1 MKAEGDAKTNL
12 LAEATQL
19 QEQQTALMDRVQA
32 VVEELR
38 KKGGEVDVYEKYIK
52 TVSGVKV
59 DVSDAGGN
67 LTLVTGWLQSPE
79 GGLRWAKNALMFLL
93 TLIAFK
99 ILSNNSALKLFYV
112 HACKPTMSLIRW
124 VTSGLIPSPAAS
136 WSRYFFSAG
145 VSTSI
150 ASREAA

>member
-1 MKAEGDAKTNL
+1 MKAEGDAKTKL

-19 QEQQTALMDRVQA
+19 QEQQTARMDRVQV

-38 KKGGEVDVYEKYIK
+38 KPGGELY
-52 TVSGVKV
+52 
-59 DVSDAGGN
+59 
-67 LTLVTGWLQSPE
+67 
-79 GGLRWAKNALMFLL
+79 
-93 TLIAFK
+93 
-99 ILSNNSALKLFYV
+99 YV
-112 HACKPTMSLIRW
+112 QACRPTISLIRW
-124 VTSGLIPSPAAS
+124 VTWGLIPSPAAS